1 MNYSNVTVQDCI
13 DNHEKKDLGV
23 VLHNG
28 KVEGF
33 QDAEGGWRT
42 PESR

>member
-1 MNYSNVTVQDCI
+1 MNYNNVTVQDCI

-33 QDAEGGWRT
+33 QDADGGWHT
-42 PESR
+42 LESR